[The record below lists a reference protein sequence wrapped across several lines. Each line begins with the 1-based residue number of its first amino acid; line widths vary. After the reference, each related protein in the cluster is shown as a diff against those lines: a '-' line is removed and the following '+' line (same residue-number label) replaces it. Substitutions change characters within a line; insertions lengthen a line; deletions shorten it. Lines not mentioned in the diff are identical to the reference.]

1 MQKPKGKFSKTLGGN
16 SAEKDIKA
24 LEKKI
29 EAEKAQTAAPEK
41 AASAKEKG
49 KGKGKDNPQR
59 APKQPRPVREVVPP
73 PLPLDAPAYDFR
85 SLPDP
90 EKTLQRVRALLSDPR
105 LTHGERA
112 AAALIVYQ
120 FQDQTADTLL
130 INVKK
135 VISETR
141 GFSST
146 VRDRVIPKLS
156 ELGLV
161 KSQWLRGKGT
171 EITLL
176 F

>member
-1 MQKPKGKFSKTLGGN
+1 MQRPKGKFSKTLGGN
-16 SAEKDIKA
+16 PAEKDIKA
-24 LEKKI
+24 LEEKI
-29 EAEKAQTAAPEK
+29 EAEKTKTAPPVKDPPA
-41 AASAKEKG
+41 
-49 KGKGKDNPQR
+49 KGKGKDKAQTK
-59 APKQPRPVREVVPP
+59 PKQARPVREVIPP
-73 PLPLDAPAYDFR
+73 QLPLDAAAYDFR

-90 EKTLQRVRALLSDPR
+90 ERTLQRVQALLSDSR

-135 VISETR
+135 VLSDSR